1 MPEQA
6 PDPRRQEQAREYTR
20 SARRLLILDLALG
33 AVFLLAVLLSGLSG
47 GLRDALQLPQPA
59 RVALYFLIMM
69 FSYSAIAAP
78 ITVYRDF
85 VLPRR
90 HGLSRQNLRS
100 WLADEAK
107 ESGLA
112 VLLGTAMVVIVYLLL
127 EALPQTW
134 WLAAFVFV
142 TAVMVVLSKLA
153 PVLIVPLFLK
163 MKPIDNPE
171 LRRRL
176 LRLAERCGTEVK
188 DVYQIGFGSKTS
200 AGNAAL
206 MGWGNTRRI
215 VVSDTVLSDYTP
227 EEIEVITA
235 HEIGHQR
242 HNDIARLIAAQS
254 ALVLLGF
261 YLANLTLRWA
271 VPRLDL
277 GGVSDVAGLPLLALV
292 MAAVFLL
299 LAPLSNA
306 YSRRLEAAA
315 DGYALDATGN
325 PDAFATMLTR
335 LTDQNLAESRP
346 GRWAEIMLYDH
357 PPYYKRLKL
366 AQSHRREEHACV
378 SS

>member
-6 PDPRRQEQAREYTR
+6 TDPRRQEQAREYAR
-20 SARRLLILDLALG
+20 SARRLLALDLALG

-47 GLRDALQLPQPA
+47 GLRDALPPSQPA
-59 RVALYFLIMM
+59 RAALYFLTIM
-69 FSYSAIAAP
+69 FSYSAVAAP
-78 ITVYRDF
+78 ITVYRGF

-90 HGLSRQNLRS
+90 YGLSRQSLTS
-100 WLADEAK
+100 WLADEGK
-107 ESGLA
+107 ETGLA
-112 VLLGTAMVVIVYLLL
+112 ALLGTAMVVAVYLLL
-127 EALPQTW
+127 DALPQTW
-134 WLAAFVFV
+134 WLAAFAFV
-142 TAVMVVLSKLA
+142 TAVIVVLSKLA

-176 LRLAERCGTEVK
+176 LRLAERCGIEVK
-188 DVYQIGFGSKTS
+188 DVYEIGLGSKTS

-206 MGWGNTRRI
+206 MGWGGTRRI
-215 VVSDTVLSDYTP
+215 VVSDTVLSDYSP

-261 YLANLTLRWA
+261 YLAHLTLRWA
-271 VPRLDL
+271 MPRLDM
-277 GGVSDVAGLPLLALV
+277 GGVSDVAGMPLLALV

-299 LAPLSNA
+299 LAPLANA

-325 PDAFATMLTR
+325 PEAFATMLTR

-346 GRWAEIMLYDH
+346 GRWAEILLYDH
-357 PPYYKRLKL
+357 PPYHKRMKL
-366 AQSHRREEHACV
+366 AQSYRREEHACV

>member
-6 PDPRRQEQAREYTR
+6 PDPRRQEQAREYARSTR
-20 SARRLLILDLALG
+20 WLLILDLALG
-33 AVFLLAVLLSGLSG
+33 AVFLLAILLSGLSG
-47 GLRDALQLPQPA
+47 GLRDALQFPQPA

-69 FSYSAIAAP
+69 FCYSAVAAP
-78 ITVYRDF
+78 ITLYRGF

-90 HGLSRQNLRS
+90 YGLSRQSLRA

-112 VLLGTAMVVIVYLLL
+112 ALLGTAMVVVVYLLL

-142 TAVMVVLSKLA
+142 TAVIVVFSRLA

-176 LRLAERCGTEVK
+176 LRLAERCGTEVN
-188 DVYQIGFGSKTS
+188 DVYQIGFASKTS

-206 MGWGNTRRI
+206 MGWGSTRRI
-215 VVSDTVLSDYTP
+215 VISDTVLSDYTP

-242 HNDIARLIAAQS
+242 HNDIARLIAVQS

-271 VPRLDL
+271 VPGLEL

-299 LAPLSNA
+299 LAPLANA

-335 LTDQNLAESRP
+335 LTDQNLSESRP
-346 GRWAEIMLYDH
+346 SRWAEIMLYDH
-357 PPYYKRLKL
+357 PPYHKRLKL
-366 AQSHRREEHACV
+366 AQSYRREESPCV